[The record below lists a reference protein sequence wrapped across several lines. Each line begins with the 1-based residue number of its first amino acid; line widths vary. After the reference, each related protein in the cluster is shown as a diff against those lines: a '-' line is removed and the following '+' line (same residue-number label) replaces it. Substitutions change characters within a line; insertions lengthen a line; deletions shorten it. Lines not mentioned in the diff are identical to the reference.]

1 MLNKIKAYNDFFTLE
16 HRKSFELIE
25 GQGKTMV
32 SAPHSVAQIRR
43 GKLKD
48 AEPQTGVI
56 AKLLHDDLDIPII
69 YKTKNMGDDANFDTN
84 SDYKKALI
92 EYITNNKIKLLID
105 LHQLSPSRK
114 EKIDIC
120 TGKLKNIDNPEI
132 INVFFNEFLL
142 ANIGNIQID
151 KPFSGSLPTTIVTY
165 VRNITGIQSLQIEI
179 NSNLLYERFPDYNF
193 KAVYQS
199 IKKAICT
206 IERNLI

>member
-1 MLNKIKAYNDFFTLE
+1 MLNKIKEYNDFFTLE
-16 HRKSFELIE
+16 HRQSFELID
-25 GQGKTMV
+25 GQGKIMI

-84 SDYKKALI
+84 SDYKNALI
-92 EYITNNKIKLLID
+92 EYIVNNKIKLLID

-142 ANIGNIQID
+142 ADIDNIQID

-193 KAVYQS
+193 IAVYQS

>member
-1 MLNKIKAYNDFFTLE
+1 MLKKIKAYNDFFTLE
-16 HRKSFELIE
+16 HRQSFELID
-25 GQGKTMV
+25 GQGKIMV
-32 SAPHSVAQIRR
+32 SAPHSATQIRR
-43 GKLKD
+43 GKLKE

-69 YKTKNMGDDANFDTN
+69 YKTKNMGDDANFDIN

-92 EYITNNKIKLLID
+92 EYIVNNKIKLLID

-142 ANIGNIQID
+142 ADIDNIQID

-193 KAVYQS
+193 IAVYQS